1 MADGTDR
8 AGAEPMRATFVE
20 LLRKLNRADQE
31 DSVGG
36 PDCALELAEIERGL
50 TEFPAVRNGSVR
62 LTVALGLLVQN
73 GLVEAERG
81 PEYSWQRQRTVAR
94 RYRITTSGKKF
105 LLEQID
111 RADRVG

>member
-1 MADGTDR
+1 MAMGPGR
-8 AGAEPMRATFVE
+8 EGAEPMRATFVE

-31 DSVGG
+31 DTAGG
-36 PDCALELAEIERGL
+36 PDCALELGEIERGL
-50 TEFPAVRNGSVR
+50 GEFPAVKDGSVR
-62 LTVALGLLVQN
+62 VSVALGLLLRN

-81 PEYSWQRQRTVAR
+81 SEYSWQRQRTIAR